1 MNESNSIEAIEI
13 TILSEQTKF
22 QLHEIIEIE
31 NSFYQE
37 INKNKSCSRKLNKY
51 VTAFDYIDKINCF
64 KCNK

>member
-1 MNESNSIEAIEI
+1 MNESNSIEAIEMI

-37 INKNKSCSRKLNKY
+37 INKKNHAVEN
-51 VTAFDYIDKINCF
+51 
-64 KCNK
+64 

>member
-22 QLHEIIEIE
+22 QLHEIIEME

-37 INKNKSCSRKLNKY
+37 INKKNHAVEN
-51 VTAFDYIDKINCF
+51 
-64 KCNK
+64 